1 MNPYSKRGAD
11 PEIQVLQIVSPS
23 SNIRVGSNSL
33 EPDAQGNSQHAANLS
48 FSANRRR
55 KRSPSASGSSNPN
68 GLVGH
73 TSGKLPAMLDLD
85 KYKEVVKMAAND
97 LHPQPSSSPP
107 PPPSSSAS
115 KIYDSPWT
123 KFSQGLSC
131 CCFPFLLSACGMKGY
146 YVQQAWREKV
156 LESEVKRSAKL
167 ALPIANHQ
175 LLFYMKKSQSKTI
188 DLGCA
193 EARAKLILLWLHH

>member
-1 MNPYSKRGAD
+1 MDPYSNRAAD

-23 SNIRVGSNSL
+23 RNIQAARVGASNSR

-55 KRSPSASGSSNPN
+55 KRSSTANGSSNPN

-85 KYKEVVKMAAND
+85 KYKEVVKVAAND
-97 LHPQPSSSPP
+97 LHPQPSPSSPP
-107 PPPSSSAS
+107 PPTSSAS

-123 KFSQGLSC
+123 SFSQGLSC

-156 LESEVKRSAKL
+156 PNPRLSRSQEVSKAGFTNYKSSATWF
-167 ALPIANHQ
+167 I
-175 LLFYMKKSQSKTI
+175 
-188 DLGCA
+188 
-193 EARAKLILLWLHH
+193 